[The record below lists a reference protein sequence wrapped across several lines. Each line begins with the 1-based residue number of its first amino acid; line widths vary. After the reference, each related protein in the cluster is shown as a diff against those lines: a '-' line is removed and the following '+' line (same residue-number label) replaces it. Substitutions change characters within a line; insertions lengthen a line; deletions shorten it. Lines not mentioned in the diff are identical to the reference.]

1 MKNFTDK
8 VLEDLKEHL
17 SRIIDAA
24 EVATADVDAFW
35 DEPVEE
41 RDLDTGSLDYNLLE
55 IEGGLLDVKDILDPA

>member
-1 MKNFTDK
+1 MKNFSDK

-24 EVATADVDAFW
+24 EAATADVDAFW

-41 RDLDTGSLDYNLLE
+41 RDLDIGSLEYNLLE